1 MNRQANEYKSYEE
14 LFVSCESELTD
25 IHRTCLDF
33 IYDSIENKKLDR
45 GSLNDAIIFVLH
57 RRSTSAHIAL
67 EAIQRRFGKPYNEED
82 ASKCIRDFE
91 HRLVQF
97 KDNFAADMKDLISK
111 NPGSLA

>member
-14 LFVSCESELTD
+14 LFVSCEAELCAN
-25 IHRTCLDF
+25 HRTYLTF
-33 IYDSIENKKLDR
+33 IYNSIEHKKLDR
-45 GSLNDAIIFVLH
+45 GSLKDAIIFVLH
-57 RRSTSAHIAL
+57 RHSNSLHIEL

-97 KDNFAADMKDLISK
+97 KNNFAADMKELISK